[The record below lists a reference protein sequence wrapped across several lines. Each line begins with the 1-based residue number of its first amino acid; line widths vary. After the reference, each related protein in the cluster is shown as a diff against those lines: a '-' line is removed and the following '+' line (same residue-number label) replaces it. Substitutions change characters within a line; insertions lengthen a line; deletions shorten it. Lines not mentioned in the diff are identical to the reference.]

1 METLVAT
8 VLIVVVFM
16 GASMVLNNLFTTS
29 IQLNDN
35 WVRQELLRLQYQY
48 QNGQLL
54 LPYRTKLGSWDIEV
68 STQTCGVVISCSQI
82 AGFLD
87 MALTVLQ
94 PEYEVCNKHGTGG
107 TLIRS
112 PKIRG

>member
-48 QNGQLL
+48 QNGQLR

-68 STQTCGVVISCSQI
+68 SKIDWQSNTKIV
-82 AGFLD
+82 FLGSH
-87 MALTVLQ
+87 Q
-94 PEYEVCNKHGTGG
+94 SSNKEII
-107 TLIRS
+107 L
-112 PKIRG
+112 KK